1 MNFRSINLIVVLT
14 CFTLSMLALTAEGA
28 EMKVKVKVEKA
39 QIRLKPSSEST
50 VVGEAPL
57 GAVLETKG
65 KEGVWFIIALPSE
78 ELGFIISGYIHE
90 SQVEIIEEHEMI
102 KEKEPE
108 EKEPVPVRKPE
119 PKVRSEFIEKE
130 KPYTRNNHF
139 KIFADYFV
147 PSEQSFK
154 DIYGG
159 GMAFGAEVNI
169 KVWRLVDFWL
179 VGNYYSKGGRLPF
192 TKEDTDMTIIPIG
205 LGLKLRVQRGALN
218 PYLGFSPMIYIYEEK
233 NEINEAKGT
242 SFGFVGQAG
251 CYFRVIGRF
260 LIDVSV
266 NYSYCKAKPQ
276 RIQAQLGGLQAG
288 IGLGFEF

>member
-1 MNFRSINLIVVLT
+1 MNLRSINIIIVLT
-14 CFTLSMLALTAEGA
+14 CIIIFMFVLTAEGA
-28 EMKVKVKVEKA
+28 ELKVKVKVEKA

-50 VVGEAPL
+50 VVEEAPL

-65 KEGVWFIIALPSE
+65 KDGEWFIIALPSE

-90 SQVEIIEEHEMI
+90 SQVEIIEEHKMI
-102 KEKEPE
+102 PKEEPAK
-108 EKEPVPVRKPE
+108 KEPVPVSKPE
-119 PKVRSEFIEKE
+119 PKIRSEFLEKE

-169 KVWRLVDFWL
+169 KVWKFVDLWL
-179 VGNYYSKGGRLPF
+179 VGNYYSKGGRLPY
-192 TKEDTDMTIIPIG
+192 TEENTDMTLIPIG
-205 LGLKLRVQRGALN
+205 SGLKLRFQRGALN
-218 PYLGFSPMIYIYEEK
+218 PYIGFGPMVYLYEEK
-233 NEINEAKGT
+233 NAIGEAKGT
-242 SFGFVGQAG
+242 SFGFIGQAG

-276 RIQAQLGGLQAG
+276 RIQAQLGGIQAG
-288 IGLGFEF
+288 IGLGIEF